1 MFNEFQQDESL
12 RRQTIAEQFCV
23 NGDTALAGAIDER
36 GELLAF
42 AAGEGFIVQGEPTSE
57 VFFILDGF
65 CDVVVNDEPVAQRGP
80 RNYIGE
86 MAAIQPGQLRTATC
100 VATEDMVVVKLSGSE
115 FRDIADAYPRLY
127 KVIAQDLSA
136 RLSSGN

>member
-1 MFNEFQQDESL
+1 MFDEFQQDEAL

-23 NGDTALAGAIDER
+23 NGDAELAREIDQR
-36 GELLAF
+36 GELLTF

-65 CDVVVNDEPVAQRGP
+65 CDVVVNGEAVAQRGP

-86 MAAIQPGQLRTATC
+86 IAAIQPGQRRTATC
-100 VATEDMVVVKLSGSE
+100 VASDDMVVVRLTGSD
-115 FRDIADAYPRLY
+115 FRAIADAHPRLY
-127 KVIAQDLSA
+127 KVIAQDLSS
-136 RLSSGN
+136 RLSGDS

>member
-1 MFNEFQQDESL
+1 MFDELQQDEAL

-23 NGDTALAGAIDER
+23 NGDAELARAIDER
-36 GELLAF
+36 GELLTF
-42 AAGEGFIVQGEPTSE
+42 AAGQGFIVQGDPTSE

-65 CDVVVNDEPVAQRGP
+65 CEVVVDDEVVAQRGP

-100 VATEDMVVVKLSGSE
+100 VATEDMVVIRVTGAD
-115 FRDIADAYPRLY
+115 FRELADDHPRLY
-127 KVIAQDLSA
+127 KVIAQDLTA
-136 RLSSGN
+136 RLGGGN

>member
-1 MFNEFQQDESL
+1 MFDEFQQDEAL

-23 NGDTALAGAIDER
+23 NGDAELAKAIDER
-36 GELLAF
+36 GELLTF

-57 VFFILDGF
+57 IFFILDGF
-65 CDVVVNDEPVAQRGP
+65 CDVVVDGESVAQRGP

-86 MAAIQPGQLRTATC
+86 VAAIQPGLPRTATC
-100 VATEDMVVVKLSGSE
+100 VASDDMVVIKLTGDD
-115 FRDIADAYPRLY
+115 FRAIGDAYPRLY

-136 RLSSGN
+136 RLSGGN

>member
-1 MFNEFQQDESL
+1 MFDELQQDEAL

-23 NGDTALAGAIDER
+23 NGDAELARAIDER
-36 GELLAF
+36 GELLTF

-65 CDVVVNDEPVAQRGP
+65 CDVVVNGETVAQRGP

-86 MAAIQPGQLRTATC
+86 MAAIQPGQRRSASC
-100 VATEDMVVVKLSGSE
+100 VVTEDMVVVRVAGDD
-115 FRDIADAYPRLY
+115 FRAIGDAFPRLY
-127 KVIAQDLSA
+127 KVIAQDLSS
-136 RLSSGN
+136 RLAGGS